1 MFKSVYSTIPKRWKQ
16 LDYLTTELRLRK
28 WHLIHRMGH
37 CVATKNH
44 YCKEHLVHVEMPSNN
59 LDAQPYEHW
68 YANLKIMTKTLEEN
82 TVFIGT
88 NYRWLEECVYRTG
101 RCSVAQLASIRQ
113 MSGQVSRGLA
123 GDYQSDERA
132 GVARLSWRVSGR
144 WAGRCRAAQLASIR
158 QMSGQ
163 V

>member
-1 MFKSVYSTIPKRWKQ
+1 MFKSVYSTISKRWKQ

-88 NYRWLEECVYRTG
+88 NYRWLEECVYMCAFIHIKVWSSLLLLRLFWAL
-101 RCSVAQLASIRQ
+101 VKMQILIQ
-113 MSGQVSRGLA
+113 QVQSTAWDSAFLTSSHTMLILQVHYGSSGLA
-123 GDYQSDERA
+123 
-132 GVARLSWRVSGR
+132 
-144 WAGRCRAAQLASIR
+144 
-158 QMSGQ
+158 
-163 V
+163 